1 MELIKLNPLLVE
13 LLAVTEPLERL
24 AADNSQLLEDVAFG
38 WGAEGFHCAGIPAE
52 RIGIALKAEDGAR
65 RAAEP
70 ALLAV
75 LKHLGAIDTTEFSRL
90 LNHTTPDILNTRN
103 DVVGSVRATLA
114 F

>member
-1 MELIKLNPLLVE
+1 MRV
-13 LLAVTEPLERL
+13 AGGRL
-24 AADNSQLLEDVAFG
+24 FAKM
-38 WGAEGFHCAGIPAE
+38 GAEGFHCAGIPAE

-90 LNHTTPDILNTRN
+90 HSSGHSQHPKRRRRLGA
-103 DVVGSVRATLA
+103 GSARVLIDRKLSACRVS
-114 F
+114 